1 MIRFLPLRLL
11 VSAATLA
18 AVLPG
23 HPCHAAPAARRAPE
37 VREDHISVVAIGRGA
52 PVILIPGLASPRA
65 VWDGVASD
73 LAKRHRVFLVQIN
86 GFAGDAP
93 GANLARGVLAGVVA
107 DLHALIARER
117 IAGAAVVGHSLG
129 GLVALELAK
138 AHPADPGRLMIVDSL
153 PFFWATI
160 APGLTVAQ
168 LEPRAK
174 AMRDAVAGSY
184 GTPNPAAARA
194 TADRLALTP
203 AARAKVA
210 GWALVADARVV
221 AEAMYEDLTTD
232 LRPDM
237 AAIRTPITLVYPYS
251 DALPD
256 AQAAPVYHAAYA
268 DAPQTRFVPVAN
280 AAHFIMLDQPEAFAG
295 ALAAFLAG

>member
-11 VSAATLA
+11 ASAVTLA
-18 AVLPG
+18 SVLPA
-23 HPCHAAPAARRAPE
+23 HPGHAAPAASPAPE
-37 VREDHISVVAIGRGA
+37 ARTDHISVVAVGRGA
-52 PVILIPGLASPRA
+52 PVILIPGLSSPRA
-65 VWDGVASD
+65 VWDGVVPD
-73 LAKRHRVFLVQIN
+73 LARTHRVLLVQIN
-86 GFAGDAP
+86 GFAGDGP
-93 GANLARGVLAGVVA
+93 GANLSPGVLAGVVA

-138 AHPADPGRLMIVDSL
+138 AHPADAGRLMIVDSL
-153 PFFWATI
+153 PFFGTTL
-160 APGLTVAQ
+160 APGLSVAQ

-174 AMRDAVAGSY
+174 AMRDVVAASY
-184 GTPNPAAARA
+184 GTPNPAAAHA
-194 TADRLALTP
+194 TAERLALTP
-203 AARAKVA
+203 AARAKIEA
-210 GWALVADARVV
+210 WSLAADARV
-221 AEAMYEDLTTD
+221 AAQAMYEDLTTD

-237 AAIRTPITLVYPYS
+237 AAIHTPITLVYPYS

-256 AQAAPVYHAAYA
+256 AQAAPLYRAAYA

-280 AAHFIMLDQPEAFAG
+280 AAHFVMLDRPEAFAR